1 MNVKQVL
8 KELESNTMNHVASM
22 IGISSSALQRR
33 LKKIGY
39 VWNASLRKYEW
50 LHDEPEPFNHDI
62 GILSP
67 GGQVGHG
74 QAVQSGQSG
83 HATHVKQ
90 IRNEEEAITYNTGG
104 RQAFTNHEIDTLR
117 EMIQVWEEKAESK
130 PYEAT
135 DSGSLYERVL
145 AIQKEKKKR
154 KTIVINQSVAD
165 RFDQFA
171 HDKKVDKQDM
181 IELALIDFME
191 RYQ

>member
-8 KELESNTMNHVASM
+8 SELESNTMNDVAKT

-33 LKKIGY
+33 LKKVGY
-39 VWNASLRKYEW
+39 VWNASLRKYTW
-50 LHDEPEPFNHDI
+50 PHDEPEPFNHDI

-67 GGQVGHG
+67 GGQVG
-74 QAVQSGQSG
+74 Q
-83 HATHVKQ
+83 ATHVKQ
-90 IRNEEEAITYNTGG
+90 TRNEEEAITYTTGG
-104 RQAFTNHEIDTLR
+104 RFSFTDEEMDTLR
-117 EMIQVWEEKAESK
+117 EMIQAWKERDESK

>member
-1 MNVKQVL
+1 MKVKQVL
-8 KELESNTMNHVASM
+8 NELESHTMNEVAQM

-39 VWNASLRKYEW
+39 VWNASLRKYTW
-50 LHDEPEPFNHDI
+50 PHDEPEPFNHDI

-67 GGQVGHG
+67 GGQVG
-74 QAVQSGQSG
+74 QKRNG
-83 HATHVKQ
+83 HEQHVKQ
-90 IRNEEEAITYNTGG
+90 TSNEEAITYNTGS
-104 RQAFTNHEIDTLR
+104 RQSFTNHEIDVLR
-117 EMIQVWEEKAESK
+117 QMIQSWENDQEKE

-135 DSGSLYERVL
+135 NGGSLYERVL

-171 HDKKVDKQDM
+171 HGKKMDKQDL

>member
-8 KELESNTMNHVASM
+8 YELESNTMNNVAQM

-39 VWNASLRKYEW
+39 VWNASLRKYTW
-50 LHDEPEPFNHDI
+50 PHDEPEPFNHDI

-74 QAVQSGQSG
+74 QSG

-90 IRNEEEAITYNTGG
+90 TRNEEEAITYNTGG

-117 EMIQVWEEKAESK
+117 EMIQAWEEKAESK
-130 PYEAT
+130 PQEAT
-135 DSGSLYERVL
+135 DSALYERVL

-154 KTIVINQSVAD
+154 KTIVINETVAN

-171 HDKKVDKQDM
+171 HGKKMDKQDL

-191 RYQ
+191 CYQ

>member
-8 KELESNTMNHVASM
+8 NELESNTMNDVARM

-50 LHDEPEPFNHDI
+50 PHDEPEPFNHDI

-74 QAVQSGQSG
+74 QSG
-83 HATHVKQ
+83 HTTHVKQ
-90 IRNEEEAITYNTGG
+90 TRNEEEAIVYNTGG
-104 RQAFTNHEIDTLR
+104 RQSFTNHEIDVLR
-117 EMIQVWEEKAESK
+117 EMIQAWEEKAVSE

-135 DSGSLYERVL
+135 NGVSLYERVL

-154 KTIVINQSVAD
+154 KTIVINESVAD